1 MCGGSVY
8 RAGMSSGL
16 ATGEQNERKVNSLQ
30 CFCKKNK
37 RKKKQAK
44 LKLSVGVSVF
54 MVIAFPDIQP
64 PMAEVMRVF
73 LKRQQ

>member
-44 LKLSVGVSVF
+44 CVVGVSVF

-64 PMAEVMRVF
+64 PMAEVMRAF

>member
-1 MCGGSVY
+1 MRGRLTPFNASV
-8 RAGMSSGL
+8 
-16 ATGEQNERKVNSLQ
+16 
-30 CFCKKNK
+30 KKTK
-37 RKKKQAK
+37 EKKKQAK
-44 LKLSVGVSVF
+44 CVVGVSVF